1 MNFGLTPSRM
11 VNTEPLDCTNSIL
24 DLCTRRR
31 PRPPLL
37 PQYNKHTS
45 NLNSKNPLTH
55 TEIASLEETSK
66 HPIHL
71 NMKNPLMYTEMPSST
86 VGVSS
91 PGSEISDISTSSDLY
106 RDMHPTQSFISKVK
120 VPRPFKAYPKN
131 PLSLSAAECVLGKT
145 STEAYEEFRKR
156 MLAQVQPGG
165 QGITNKNMRRVPPT
179 NNLHNRND
187 ASYWEKRKKNNEA
200 AKRSRDAR
208 RAKED
213 ELAIRAAF
221 LEGEN
226 LHLRCELA
234 NMRIELDELRS
245 VVYRRP
251 VQA

>member
-1 MNFGLTPSRM
+1 MNFGFTPSPI
-11 VNTEPLDCTNSIL
+11 VSTEPIDCTDSIL
-24 DLCTRRR
+24 DLCTRRG
-31 PRPPLL
+31 PRPPSLAQD
-37 PQYNKHTS
+37 PKQTPHS
-45 NLNSKNPLTH
+45 NLKTPFMYNDLS
-55 TEIASLEETSK
+55 EDSK
-66 HPIHL
+66 HSIHL

-91 PGSEISDISTSSDLY
+91 PGSETSDISTSSDLY
-106 RDMHPTQSFISKVK
+106 RDVHPSPSYMPKVK
-120 VPRPFKAYPKN
+120 IPRPFKAYPKN
-131 PLSLSAAECVLGKT
+131 PLSLTAAECVLNKT

-156 MLAQVQPGG
+156 MLSQVQTGG
-165 QGITNKNMRRVPPT
+165 AGITNKNMRRVPPT

-187 ASYWEKRKKNNEA
+187 ASYWEKRRKNNEA

-234 NMRIELDELRS
+234 NMRIELEELRS